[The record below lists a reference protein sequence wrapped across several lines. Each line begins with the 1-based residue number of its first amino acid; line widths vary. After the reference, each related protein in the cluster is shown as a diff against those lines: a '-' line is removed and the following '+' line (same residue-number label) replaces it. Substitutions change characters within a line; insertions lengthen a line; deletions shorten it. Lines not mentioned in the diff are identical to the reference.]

1 MFCIQKIGDCMK
13 TKTHI
18 LIVDDSKFNRMTF
31 ADILKDDYAIFEA
44 ENGREALNILARKSN
59 CIALIILDLAMPE
72 MDGFE
77 FLKIYQQTEAY
88 RYIPVIVATA
98 NDDTE
103 NESKC
108 LQLGAWDFIPKTFQ
122 PDIIRFR
129 VLNAIDKSKVRF
141 LEYDSLTGIY
151 SQQKFYQLTREMLDS
166 SSDEEFAF
174 IHFDID
180 RFKMINALYGAA
192 EGDRLICYV
201 AYAIKMTMDEYGK
214 STYGRINGDIFGI
227 CMAYKQIKDIYNILE
242 QIKARVRKH
251 VVNYYFE
258 TCAGIYLIQ
267 DREMEV
273 DAIFDNASIAAT
285 QCKENYMIHE
295 ALFTKEMNDK
305 VKHEQSVIDEMSK
318 ALDEGQFI
326 VYFQPKYDL
335 EGYNPGGAE
344 ALVRWRKPDG
354 TIVSPGEFIPIF
366 EKNGFI
372 TKLDFY
378 VWEKVCQ
385 FIRQE
390 LDEGREPAP
399 ISVNVSRVN
408 LYNPNFLESL
418 IDLVEK
424 YKIPPRYLHLELT
437 ESAFSDSAER
447 IQDAVKYLHKAG
459 FTILMDDFGSG
470 YSSLN
475 VLKDVDL
482 DVLKIDMK
490 FFSKGGT
497 QEKGAKIIEAVIK
510 MAEALDMTVI
520 AEGVEDKEQVEFL
533 TKVGCDYIQGYYF
546 AKPMPEEQYKKL
558 INEE

>member
-166 SSDEEFAF
+166 SFDEEFAF
-174 IHFDID
+174 IHFGID

-214 STYGRINGDIFGI
+214 STYGRINGAIFGI

-424 YKIPPRYLHLELT
+424 YKILPRYLHLELT

>member
-59 CIALIILDLAMPE
+59 CIALIILDLVMPE

-166 SSDEEFAF
+166 SFDEEFAF
-174 IHFDID
+174 IHFGID

-424 YKIPPRYLHLELT
+424 YKILPRYLHLELT

>member
-1 MFCIQKIGDCMK
+1 MK

-59 CIALIILDLAMPE
+59 CIALIILDLVMPE

-166 SSDEEFAF
+166 SFDEEFAF
-174 IHFDID
+174 IHFGID

-424 YKIPPRYLHLELT
+424 YKILPRYLHLELT

>member
-1 MFCIQKIGDCMK
+1 MK

-166 SSDEEFAF
+166 SFDEEFAF
-174 IHFDID
+174 IHFGID

-424 YKIPPRYLHLELT
+424 YKILPRYLHLELT

>member
-1 MFCIQKIGDCMK
+1 MK

-166 SSDEEFAF
+166 SFDEEFAF

-424 YKIPPRYLHLELT
+424 YKILPRYLHLELT